1 MEQLTQMELLSLHE
15 LLGAEELA
23 LKKCQAY
30 AEQIKD
36 DELQPYIQ
44 ETITLHQQNLIELL
58 DVIRAH
64 DGKGGKKDAARH

>member
-1 MEQLTQMELLSLHE
+1 MEQLTQMELLQLHE

-30 AEQIKD
+30 SKVVQD

-44 ETITLHQQNLIELL
+44 ESITLHQVHLNQLIDL
-58 DVIRAH
+58 IREH
-64 DGKGGKKDAARH
+64 DGREEMQQ

>member
-1 MEQLTQMELLSLHE
+1 MMEQLTQMELLQLHE

-30 AEQIKD
+30 SMSIQD

-44 ETITLHQQNLIELL
+44 ESSNLHQKHLDELIDL
-58 DVIRAH
+58 IRDH
-64 DGKGGKKDAARH
+64 NGREEMQQ